1 MADETRGGE
10 EQRYDWEGEP
20 DLTDLSEDDLRL
32 RLKSLSDEERDV
44 SYRRRVIQGR
54 IDLIR
59 AELVR
64 RGGAT
69 LSPEELAASRLGGV
83 PNLLQPP
90 SAGLGAK
97 GSEGGG
103 GVSGE
108 LGRGPGG
115 GGV

>member
-20 DLTDLSEDDLRL
+20 DLTDLSEDELRL
-32 RLKSLSDEERDV
+32 RLKALSDEERDV

-69 LSPEELAASRLGGV
+69 LSPEELARVLLGG
-83 PNLLQPP
+83 
-90 SAGLGAK
+90 AA
-97 GSEGGG
+97 
-103 GVSGE
+103 
-108 LGRGPGG
+108 PGG
-115 GGV
+115 YPPEADRPEEGSGGMGG

>member
-1 MADETRGGE
+1 MADEIRGGE

-69 LSPEELAASRLGGV
+69 LSPEELARVLLGGGRDMH
-83 PNLLQPP
+83 PPDDGLQEE
-90 SAGLGAK
+90 
-97 GSEGGG
+97 GSEGR
-103 GVSGE
+103 SG
-108 LGRGPGG
+108 
-115 GGV
+115 